1 MSAVGLRQALTNQ
14 QNKPIPDPWGL
25 KPAKNWGQR
34 PWLRTRWGH
43 GRGHRLNDARWSADE
58 VRAPLATKRE
68 EGSSRIWCLKTVD
81 PLLKF
86 CYLLLGNPLQWNKIE
101 IVNILN
107 ESNKFQ
113 DFCVIRILREIN
125 FGVLTSSKTAIFALF
140 ETLNFVV
147 WNGPGTT
154 VGQFSYHSD
163 FTWNQVLEI
172 LEVQNLP
179 FQHVLKLW
187 ILIFI
192 YFCTFRN
199 SEFCRYSNFK
209 KCENV

>member
-1 MSAVGLRQALTNQ
+1 MSAVGLRQVLTNQ

-86 CYLLLGNPLQWNKIE
+86 CYLLLGNPLQWNQFE
-101 IVNILN
+101 IMKFLN
-107 ESNKFQ
+107 ESNKLALNSNVQSLTLCASLRINLFAVIWKISFLPIQRWNRFHLARIVPGPFQ
-113 DFCVIRILREIN
+113 TTK
-125 FGVLTSSKTAIFALF
+125 TSSPAT
-140 ETLNFVV
+140 
-147 WNGPGTT
+147 
-154 VGQFSYHSD
+154 SY
-163 FTWNQVLEI
+163 
-172 LEVQNLP
+172 
-179 FQHVLKLW
+179 
-187 ILIFI
+187 
-192 YFCTFRN
+192 C
-199 SEFCRYSNFK
+199 
-209 KCENV
+209 